1 MEKEELSSMKLWK
14 PCGSKK
20 VNIIKMMIRE
30 IFTYERPLWETKHLI
45 TMIGQQQFI
54 EAACIMNTKEIFLLK
69 FVWRNHRLMS

>member
-30 IFTYERPLWETKHLI
+30 IFTYERPLRNKT
-45 TMIGQQQFI
+45 FDYYDRS
-54 EAACIMNTKEIFLLK
+54 AAIYRGSLYNE
-69 FVWRNHRLMS
+69 H